1 VVSSWTSRPSAFDA
15 ALETVSTKVSVDEDA
30 MVRSTR
36 RELRPDAVKV
46 LVESKAVVD
55 RQKMDETTKM
65 MNDVHKQSTEARR
78 D

>member
-1 VVSSWTSRPSAFDA
+1 
-15 ALETVSTKVSVDEDA
+15 VDEDA